1 MTDLHAPPPTHMPPT
16 HMPPAHMLHRPSR
29 PRRSVLYMPANNV
42 RALEKARTLDA
53 DALVFD
59 LEDAVAPD
67 EKQAA
72 RHALRAAFDKGS
84 YSEHETIL
92 RINGRDSAWFSD
104 DMDLAALL
112 PVDAVLVPKIDTAAD
127 IAALAKPIAL
137 MNKQLW
143 VMVETPMSVLN
154 LAAIAACAAAHSPAP
169 LSALVLGSND
179 LAKDMRLEPD
189 AARSPLQPI
198 MTQMVAAARSYG
210 LAALDGVC
218 NAIGDAK
225 RLAAECAQG
234 RSFGFDGKTLIH
246 PSQIAAANAAF
257 TPSAEELEK
266 AQAII
271 AAFAAP
277 ENQGAAVLKIGGKMT
292 ERLHLEQAK
301 HLLAEAQMIARRH
314 NLR

>member
-1 MTDLHAPPPTHMPPT
+1 
-16 HMPPAHMLHRPSR
+16 MLPRRYR
-29 PRRSVLYMPANNV
+29 PRRSVLYMPASNA

-67 EKQAA
+67 QKQAA
-72 RHALRAAFDKGS
+72 RQYLKAALAKGG
-84 YSEHETIL
+84 YGERETIV
-92 RINGRDSAWFSD
+92 RINGRDTQWFAD
-104 DMDLAALL
+104 DLDLAAAL
-112 PVDAVLVPKIDTAAD
+112 PVDAVLVPKVDNAAD
-127 IAALAKPIAL
+127 ITALAKPIAL

-143 VMVETPMSVLN
+143 VMVETPLSVLN
-154 LAAIAACAAAHSPAP
+154 LAQIAACAAAPNPAP
-169 LSALVLGSND
+169 LAALVLGSND

-218 NAIGDAK
+218 NAIGEAD
-225 RLAAECAQG
+225 RLVAECTQG

-257 TPSAEELEK
+257 APSTQELES
-266 AQAII
+266 AHAII

-277 ENQGAAVLKIGGKMT
+277 DNHAAAVIKVGGKMV
-292 ERLHLEQAK
+292 ERLHLAQAE
-301 HLLAEAQMIARRH
+301 HLVAEAQMIARRA
-314 NLR
+314 NLG

>member
-1 MTDLHAPPPTHMPPT
+1 MTDPFPASDPPPQTPSYMSERT
-16 HMPPAHMLHRPSR
+16 SR
-29 PRRSVLYMPANNV
+29 PRRSVLYMPANNA
-42 RALEKARTLDA
+42 RALEKARRLDA

-67 EKQAA
+67 QKKTARQCLKTALEQAA
-72 RHALRAAFDKGS
+72 YGER
-84 YSEHETIL
+84 ETIL
-92 RINGRDSAWFSD
+92 RINGRDTQWFAD
-104 DMDLAALL
+104 DLDLAAAL
-112 PVDAVLVPKIDTAAD
+112 PVDAILVPKVDRAAD
-127 IAALAKPIAL
+127 IAALAEPIAL

-143 VMVETPMSVLN
+143 VMIETPLSVLN
-154 LAAIAACAAAHSPAP
+154 LAEIAACAATPQSAA

-179 LAKDMRLEPD
+179 LAKDMRLTPD
-189 AARSPLQPI
+189 RARTPLQPI

-218 NAIGDAK
+218 NAIGDDD
-225 RLAAECAQG
+225 RLQSECEQG

-257 TPSAEELEK
+257 APSTEELER
-266 AQAII
+266 AHAII

-277 ENQGAAVLKIGGKMT
+277 ENHAAAVIKIGGKMT
-292 ERLHLEQAK
+292 ERLHLAQAE
-301 HLLAEAQMIARRH
+301 HLVAEAQMIARRA